1 MKYVSLCLMLFASS
15 VALATGPTP
24 TIQLP
29 NMAKAQTGVYFVSQD
44 SGIIQNTGVIL
55 EYFLPGET
63 LTESGGEL
71 DVPFLF
77 GGYYNS
83 TGQYYTISGPVTG
96 TVASVDI
103 NRVQHDSEGATVNVP
118 VGIGIVQADPA
129 QNGNAHVMNFD
140 FIVNEDVNSKDNQYM
155 NGQFIRV
162 SDTPIT
168 ACVEVLG
175 DPSLTEDEPTLVTC
189 LDPSPEVE

>member
-1 MKYVSLCLMLFASS
+1 MKYVSLCVMLLASS
-15 VALATGPTP
+15 VALAAGPTP
-24 TIQLP
+24 ILQLP
-29 NMAKAQTGVYFVSQD
+29 NMAKAQTGVYLVAQD
-44 SGIIQNTGVIL
+44 LGVIQNTGVIL

-63 LTESGGEL
+63 LTVTGDTL

-83 TGQYYTISGPVTG
+83 NGQYYTISGPVTG

-129 QNGNAHVMNFD
+129 QNGNAHVLNFD

-175 DPSLTEDEPTLVTC
+175 DPSLAEDEPTLVSC
-189 LDPSPEVE
+189 LDPTPEVE

>member
-1 MKYVSLCLMLFASS
+1 MKYVSLCLMMFAST
-15 VALATGPTP
+15 VALAAES
-24 TIQLP
+24 TIQLQLP
-29 NMAKAQTGVYFVSQD
+29 SMSKDQSGVYFVTQETD
-44 SGIIQNTGVIL
+44 VIQNTGVIL
-55 EYFLPGET
+55 EYFLPGER
-63 LTESGGEL
+63 LTESGGTL
-71 DVPFLF
+71 NVPFIF

-83 TGQYYTISGPVTG
+83 NGQYYTISGPVTG

-189 LDPSPEVE
+189 LDPTPDLD

>member
-1 MKYVSLCLMLFASS
+1 MKYVSLCLMMFAST
-15 VALATGPTP
+15 VALAAES
-24 TIQLP
+24 TIQLQLP
-29 NMAKAQTGVYFVSQD
+29 SMSKDQSGVYFVTQETD
-44 SGIIQNTGVIL
+44 VIQNTGVIL
-55 EYFLPGET
+55 EYFLPGER
-63 LTESGGEL
+63 LTESGGTL
-71 DVPFLF
+71 NVPFIF

-83 TGQYYTISGPVTG
+83 NGQYYTISGPVTG

-103 NRVQHDSEGATVNVP
+103 NRVQHNEKGETVNIP
-118 VGIGIVQADPA
+118 VGIGIVQADPV

-140 FIVNEDVNSKDNQYM
+140 FIVNENVNSKDNQYM

-189 LDPSPEVE
+189 LDQTPEAE